1 MKQKVKSLAK
11 DIYDNHFRVA
21 QSQPR
26 GVVAKLKSIVDE
38 MNKAGKCKK
47 FARKKMFFFKKNFHL
62 ISRNFSF

>member
-47 FARKKMFFFKKNFHL
+47 FAGKKMFFF
-62 ISRNFSF
+62 